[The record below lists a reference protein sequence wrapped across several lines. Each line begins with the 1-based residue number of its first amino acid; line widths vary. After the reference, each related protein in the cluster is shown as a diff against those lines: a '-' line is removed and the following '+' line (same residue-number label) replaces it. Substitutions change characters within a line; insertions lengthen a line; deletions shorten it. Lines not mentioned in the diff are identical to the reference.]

1 MKLGIIGCGKM
12 ATALVKGAVRAGLVK
27 KEDVTGY
34 SPTEKSREAFA
45 TATGG
50 SVVSSAAEVVAAS
63 EVILLATKPYDIA
76 RVLESAGKDAAGESR
91 LVISVAAGITL
102 ATLEA
107 AAPENF
113 RIIRAMPNT
122 PSVVGQGAAAY
133 CLGSRAKAED
143 AMIAKAFFSAV
154 GLGIE
159 VPEKL
164 MDAVV
169 GVSGSGPAYI
179 YLVIEAM
186 ADGGVLG
193 GIPREDA
200 LRLAAQTVAGAAAMV
215 IESGEHPALLK
226 DQVTSPGG
234 TTITALATLES
245 HGVRSAFIEAVGAAT
260 RKSVDLGK

>member
-12 ATALVKGAVRAGLVK
+12 ATALVQGAVRAGLVAAK
-27 KEDVTGY
+27 DVTGF

-50 SVVSSAAEVVAAS
+50 STVLSAAEVVAAS

-76 RVLESAGKDAAGESR
+76 RVMEAAGKDAGGEPR
-91 LVISVAAGITL
+91 LMISVAAGITL

-107 AAPENF
+107 VSPENL
-113 RIIRAMPNT
+113 RVIRSMPNT

-133 CLGSRAKAED
+133 CLGSRARAED
-143 AMIAKAFFSAV
+143 AMVAKAFFSAV
-154 GLGIE
+154 GLAIE

-169 GVSGSGPAYI
+169 GLSGSGPAYI

-193 GIPREDA
+193 GIPRADA

-215 IESGEHPALLK
+215 IESGQHPALLK

-234 TTITALATLES
+234 TTSTALATLES
-245 HGVRSAFIEAVGAAT
+245 RGVRSAFIEAVSAAT
-260 RKSVDLGK
+260 QKSIALGK

>member
-12 ATALVKGAVRAGLVK
+12 ATALVQGAMRAGLVQ

-34 SPTEKSREAFA
+34 SPTEKSREVFA

-50 SVVSSAAEVVAAS
+50 GTVSSAAEVVSAS

-76 RVLESAGKDAAGESR
+76 RVMEAAGKDAGGESR

-113 RIIRAMPNT
+113 RVIRSMPNT
-122 PSVVGQGAAAY
+122 PSVVGQGATAY
-133 CLGSRAKAED
+133 CLGSRAGVED
-143 AMIAKAFFSAV
+143 AEIAKAFFSSV
-154 GLGIE
+154 GLAIA

-193 GIPREDA
+193 GIPRADA

-215 IESGEHPALLK
+215 IESGEHPAVLK
-226 DQVTSPGG
+226 DKVTSPGG
-234 TTITALATLES
+234 TTIAALATLES
-245 HGVRSAFIEAVGAAT
+245 HGIRSAFIEAVAAAT
-260 RKSVDLGK
+260 RKSIELGK